1 MKRLIKMGVLLTF
14 MCALLAS
21 CHSEKRPKALTT
33 EQVESKYASGVVLV
47 CNTYY
52 YVIDFGDGV
61 CFYFSGLDDNN
72 VPQNLTLEESEIVE
86 SQSFGT
92 GFFISKDG
100 LIATNSHVVTP
111 GVDISSVRSSII
123 GALRAMTDEIESSI
137 NEMNENL
144 GVLKNRYY
152 SAEYDSERMEYENA
166 YNELH
171 AQRDEA
177 QKIVNALNSLG
188 SAEYNAY
195 IHSDIR
201 IAYNNTHV
209 TEISDFIQCVEVKD
223 DPEHDLA
230 IIQLKDKVTPQGKH
244 VFRVTKGKTTNNK
257 KSDGKLKSGNKL
269 YMIGFNLGPNLALT
283 KEGIKAQV
291 TSGEVSQLTDNIKI
305 MYTIPSLPGSSGSP
319 VIDRFGKLVAINF
332 AGIRDTQSFNYGI
345 RASCLKNLLDRL
357 KESSDGSEDS
367 EDSDS

>member
-14 MCALLAS
+14 MCAFLAS

-47 CNTYY
+47 CTTYY
-52 YVIDFGDGV
+52 YSIDFGNDA
-61 CFYFSGLDDNN
+61 CFYFSGLDENG
-72 VPQNLTLEESEIVE
+72 VPQNCTLDENEIVA
-86 SQSFGT
+86 SQTFGT

-111 GVDISSVRSSII
+111 GVDISSARSSII
-123 GALRAMTDEIESSI
+123 GALRDMTDEIETAI
-137 NEMNENL
+137 NDMNENL
-144 GVLKNRYY
+144 AFLKNRYY
-152 SAEYDSERMEYENA
+152 SAEYDSERMECENA
-166 YNELH
+166 YNELRT
-171 AQRDEA
+171 QRDAA
-177 QKIVNALNSLG
+177 QNIVNKLNSIG
-188 SAEYNAY
+188 T
-195 IHSDIR
+195 SDYEVQIPRQTR

-209 TEISDFIQCVEVKD
+209 TEISDFIECVEIEN

-332 AGIRDTQSFNYGI
+332 AGVSDTQNFNYGI
-345 RASCLKNLLDRL
+345 RASCLRKLLDKL
-357 KESSDGSEDS
+357 KEGSEGSEDS